1 MVNEKEM
8 VACKVQ
14 PEQLESIRRW
24 LDALEG
30 RNKEMAFELL
40 NQVMDGKITNEAA
53 FALLEGKHD

>member
-1 MVNEKEM
+1 MEK

-24 LDALEG
+24 LDVLEG

-40 NQVMDGKITNEAA
+40 NQVIEGKITNEAA
-53 FALLEGKHD
+53 FELLKSKRD